1 MIPMFEYERKIHRV
15 NSDGSIGI
23 TLPRKWE
30 GAKKGGIV
38 TLLFGNNTMVLLTDA
53 SRKEEISRI
62 MLENNW

>member
-1 MIPMFEYERKIHRV
+1 V